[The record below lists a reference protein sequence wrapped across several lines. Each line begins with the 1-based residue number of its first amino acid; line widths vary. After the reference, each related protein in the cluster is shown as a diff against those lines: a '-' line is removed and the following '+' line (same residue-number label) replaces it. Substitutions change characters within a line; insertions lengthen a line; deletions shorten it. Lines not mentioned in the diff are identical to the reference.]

1 MPPAQCPRVEG
12 LGYSQHE
19 ASSGTRPGFL
29 IPTFAPSCSPSP
41 TTVHPLPDRTQTLTS
56 QEVEIGKVGAPRP

>member
-1 MPPAQCPRVEG
+1 MLPAQRRRVLG

-41 TTVHPLPDRTQTLTS
+41 TTVHPLPNRTQILAS
-56 QEVEIGKVGAPRP
+56 QEMERGKLGAPRP

>member
-1 MPPAQCPRVEG
+1 MPPAQCRRVEG

-41 TTVHPLPDRTQTLTS
+41 TTVHALPNRTQTLNS
-56 QEVEIGKVGAPRP
+56 QAMERGKLGAPRP